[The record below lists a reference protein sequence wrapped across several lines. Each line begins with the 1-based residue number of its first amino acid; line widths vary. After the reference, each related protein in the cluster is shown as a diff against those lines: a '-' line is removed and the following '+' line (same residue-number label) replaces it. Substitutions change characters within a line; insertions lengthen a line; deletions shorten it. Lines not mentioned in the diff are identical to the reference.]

1 MPHATR
7 HSATQVPFKFAGD
20 TKMTARP
27 SMEKFPDMDLSD
39 PQALHHANNP
49 SQLPSEYFRP
59 PPGGRWQPPADSLSW
74 MRPVSTGG
82 RGHSRQKSLGDAFR
96 TIRTRKGS
104 VNANIHEISDALKA
118 PVSPRLV
125 VSVPPPRC
133 YSMLTSSRRSAWSGT
148 SRAP

>member
-1 MPHATR
+1 MPHAIR

-20 TKMTARP
+20 NKMTARA

-39 PQALHHANNP
+39 PQALHSNNP

-59 PPGGRWQPPADSLSW
+59 APGARYQPPVDSLSW
-74 MRPVSTGG
+74 MRPAGNGG

-125 VSVPPPRC
+125 VRIPPPRC
-133 YSMLTSSRRSAWSGT
+133 HSMLTSCRRSAWSGT